1 MNQGNSERTTR
12 EGAGKRK
19 CLNRVWFRANHNFR
33 RIQLSF
39 ETVFNI
45 LSKMIDPRPGIPWG
59 LGRKISFMLPKVH
72 HVKAL
77 AVNRCIPFQLGF
89 PIPLKVRTSP
99 ATFLGLMDIEEYE
112 ETFQGNGRELP
123 AIEPCGFESGFA
135 NAGFEGVRVSP

>member
-1 MNQGNSERTTR
+1 MILVDQGRSERTTR

-33 RIQLSF
+33 RIQPSF

-77 AVNRCIPFQLGF
+77 AVNRCISFQLGF

-99 ATFLGLMDIEEYE
+99 ATLLVLTDIKEYE
-112 ETFQGNGRELP
+112 CN
-123 AIEPCGFESGFA
+123 C
-135 NAGFEGVRVSP
+135 